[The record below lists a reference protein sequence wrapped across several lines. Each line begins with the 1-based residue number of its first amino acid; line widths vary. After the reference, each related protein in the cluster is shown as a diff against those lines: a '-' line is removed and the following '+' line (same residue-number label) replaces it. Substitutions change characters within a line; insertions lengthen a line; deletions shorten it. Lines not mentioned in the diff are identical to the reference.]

1 MFHQPRCPW
10 NKGISLSQLPFV
22 VRSCEVAIIWS
33 DSWKYKYKPSFEGA
47 SFVTWNHLLELQ
59 DHPVWSWINWKHPK
73 NPGIPSRLSSWWLNQ
88 PIWKKYARQIGSFSP
103 RFGMKIEDIWNHPS
117 ITLTCFLSRKDRG
130 GIFTE
135 RLFWQDCWWDNSRES
150 REDCYS

>member
-33 DSWKYKYKPSFEGA
+33 DRRAPFVESSASTSTPSSLKVDKLKA
-47 SFVTWNHLLELQ
+47 S
-59 DHPVWSWINWKHPK
+59 KK

-88 PIWKKYARQIGSFSP
+88 PHLKKICASQIGSFSP

-117 ITLTCFLSRKDRG
+117 ITLTCFFSRKDRG
-130 GIFTE
+130 WDFTE
-135 RLFWQDCWWDNSRES
+135 SLFGQDCWWDNSRES